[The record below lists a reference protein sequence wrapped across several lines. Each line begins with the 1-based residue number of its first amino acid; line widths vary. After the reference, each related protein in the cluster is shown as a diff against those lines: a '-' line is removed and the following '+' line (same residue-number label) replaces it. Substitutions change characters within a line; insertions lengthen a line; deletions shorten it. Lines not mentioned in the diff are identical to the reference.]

1 MTTEVQA
8 LPEVGDIVITTI
20 KDVTSHGAYVT
31 LDEYGGMTGF
41 LHISE
46 IATGWVRHID
56 RYVRAKQKAVL
67 KVIRVNKTRV
77 EVDLSLKQVG
87 GDQKKEKL
95 MEVKQEE
102 KARAFMDLIKE
113 RCKLSDLEVKKYS
126 DVLSDRV
133 PMLYD
138 IFESVAKKGIKV
150 IEDLDLP
157 REVITAIEEVANKIP
172 VPTMEVRGVLEITCR
187 KPNGIDIIR
196 KVLKSCE
203 ENNSVRLEI
212 SYIGAPKY
220 RVVVNAESFK
230 IAEKVL
236 NTSIQ
241 NIEGEMKKNSGTF
254 KFTREESKKR
264 RQS

>member
-1 MTTEVQA
+1 MTTEVKA
-8 LPEVGDIVITTI
+8 LPEVGEIVITTI
-20 KDVTSHGAYVT
+20 MDVSSHGAYVT

-56 RYVRAKQKAVL
+56 RYVRVKQKAVL
-67 KVIRVNKTRV
+67 KVIRVNRTRA

-87 GDQKKEKL
+87 REQKKEKII
-95 MEVKQEE
+95 EVKKEE

-113 RCKLSDLEVKKYS
+113 RCKLSDQDVNKYS
-126 DVLSDRV
+126 EILTDRV

-138 IFESVAKKGIKV
+138 IFESIAKKGIKV

-187 KPNGIDIIR
+187 KPNGIDIIK
-196 KVLKSCE
+196 KVLKSSE
-203 ENNSVRLEI
+203 ENSSGGLEI
-212 SYIGAPKY
+212 SYVSAPQY
-220 RVVVNAESFK
+220 RIAVNAESFK
-230 IAEKVL
+230 IAEKML

-241 NIEGEMKKNSGTF
+241 KIEEEMKKNSGTF